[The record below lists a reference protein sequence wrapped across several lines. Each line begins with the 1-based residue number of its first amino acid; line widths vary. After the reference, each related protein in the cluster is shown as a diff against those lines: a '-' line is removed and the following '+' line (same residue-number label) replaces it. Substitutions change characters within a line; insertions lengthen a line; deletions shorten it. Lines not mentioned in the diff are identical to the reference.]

1 MNKARRK
8 ELSRAVELMEEARD
22 IIDNCIVDE
31 QEYLENMPE
40 NLQYSEKHDI
50 AEAAVDAMERAI
62 ESVEDAISNAEEASE

>member
-62 ESVEDAISNAEEASE
+62 ESVEDAISNTEEASE

>member
-8 ELSRAVELMEEARD
+8 ELERAIELMEEARD
-22 IIDNCIVDE
+22 IIEDCKAE
-31 QEYLENMPE
+31 EEEYLENMPE

-50 AEAAVDAMERAI
+50 AEATVEAMERAV

>member
-50 AEAAVDAMERAI
+50 AEAAVEAMERAI

>member
-50 AEAAVDAMERAI
+50 AEAAVEAMERAV